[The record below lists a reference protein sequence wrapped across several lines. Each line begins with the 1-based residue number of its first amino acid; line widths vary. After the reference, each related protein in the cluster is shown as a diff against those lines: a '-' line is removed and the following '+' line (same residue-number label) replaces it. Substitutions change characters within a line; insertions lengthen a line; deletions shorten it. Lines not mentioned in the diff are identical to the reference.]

1 MAIRISGMLTD
12 YLIYFLHIHIL
23 TDMVGKTVV
32 LLLFESMVVKGG
44 AVLSQ
49 LIGKGLQKIV
59 DERGVVENAMDIG
72 THTVVVHQVTVFRT
86 ILQVQ

>member
-1 MAIRISGMLTD
+1 MAIRISGMVTD

-49 LIGKGLQKIV
+49 LIGKGLPK
-59 DERGVVENAMDIG
+59 DSR
-72 THTVVVHQVTVFRT
+72 
-86 ILQVQ
+86 